1 VDPFASHAVVNQP
14 PPLPDHDAYATDPA
28 LREAVAQMDGGWGT
42 DRLHAYGVLAGGEL
56 RSLGE
61 DANRFPP
68 RLRSHDRFGHRIDQ
82 VEFHPAW
89 HRLMSLAM
97 AHGLHALPWQ
107 LPQPGAH
114 VVRAALEYLH
124 HQAEA
129 GSNCPLTMTHA
140 AMPVLRQGGERLA
153 GWRSALVGE
162 RYDARD
168 VPVAEKSAITLGMG
182 MTEKQGGSD
191 VRANSSRAEAQADG
205 SVLLTGHKWF
215 LSAPASDGFLV
226 LAQGDAGLGCYLMP
240 RLLDDGTRNNLRLQ
254 RLKDKL
260 GNHANAS
267 SEVEF
272 VQALAW
278 PVGAPGRGIATIL
291 EMVALTRLD
300 CMIGS
305 AALMRQ
311 ALVQAVHHC
320 RHRHAFGRRLAE
332 QPLMANVLAD
342 LALESEAALWLALRT
357 AQAID
362 RAGSDPREA
371 ALARVLTPVG
381 KYWICRRAPAVVN
394 EAQECL
400 GGGGYVEES
409 ILPRLYREAP
419 LNSIWEGCG
428 NIQCLDLLRALA
440 REPTCVDA
448 LRAELALAAG
458 ADRTYD
464 AAVAAIERRL
474 LAGDT
479 DEGGSRLLAERLA
492 LLLQTGLLLR
502 HAPSAL
508 SGAFCRS
515 RLGGEHGKA
524 LGTLPAGVAFDS
536 VVQRA
541 SANG

>member
-1 VDPFASHAVVNQP
+1 MDPFASHDVANQP
-14 PPLPDHDAYATDPA
+14 PPLTDHDAFATDPP
-28 LREAVAQMDGGWGT
+28 LREAVAAMGGDWGR

-56 RSLGE
+56 RALGE
-61 DANRFPP
+61 DANRHPP
-68 RLRSHDRFGHRIDQ
+68 RLHSHDRFGHRIDR

-89 HRLMSLAM
+89 HRLMTLAM

-107 LPQPGAH
+107 LPQAGAH

-129 GSNCPLTMTHA
+129 GSNCPLTMTYA

-153 GWRSALVGE
+153 GWRTALTGT
-162 RYDARD
+162 RYDPRD
-168 VPVAEKSAITLGMG
+168 IPVAGKSAITLGMG

-191 VRANSSRAEAQADG
+191 VRANSSRAEGQADG
-205 SVLLTGHKWF
+205 SALLTGHKWF
-215 LSAPASDGFLV
+215 LSAPGSDGFLV
-226 LAQGDAGLGCYLMP
+226 LAQGSDGLGCYLMP
-240 RLLDDGTRNNLRLQ
+240 RLLEDGSRNHLRLQ

-260 GNHANAS
+260 GNRANAS

-272 VQALAW
+272 MHALAW

-291 EMVALTRLD
+291 GMVALTRLD
-300 CMIGS
+300 CMVGS

-320 RHRHAFGRRLAE
+320 RHRSAFGRLLAA

-342 LALESEAALWLALRT
+342 LALESEAAMWLALRT
-357 AQAID
+357 ARAID
-362 RAGSDPREA
+362 AGGGDPVEA
-371 ALARVLTPVG
+371 ALARVLTPIG

-440 REPTCVDA
+440 REPDCVAALRTELRLASGVDA
-448 LRAELALAAG
+448 S
-458 ADRTYD
+458 YD
-464 AAVAAIERRL
+464 AALVRIEARL
-474 LAGDT
+474 MAGDGG
-479 DEGGSRLLAERLA
+479 EAGSRLLAEQLA
-492 LLLQTGLLLR
+492 LLLQAGLLLR
-502 HAPSAL
+502 HAPAAL
-508 SGAFCRS
+508 AGAFCRS
-515 RLGGEHGKA
+515 RLAGEHGSA
-524 LGTLPAGVAFDS
+524 LGTLPPGIAFDAI
-536 VVQRA
+536 VERA
-541 SANG
+541 WPV

>member
-14 PPLPDHDAYATDPA
+14 PPLPDHDAYATDLA
-28 LREAVAQMDGGWGT
+28 LRQAVAQMDGGWGT
-42 DRLHAYGVLAGGEL
+42 DRLHGYGVLAGGEL

-168 VPVAEKSAITLGMG
+168 VPVAGKSAITLGMG

-226 LAQGDAGLGCYLMP
+226 LAQGEAGLGCYLMP
-240 RLLDDGTRNNLRLQ
+240 RLLEDGSRNNLRLQ

-267 SEVEF
+267 SEAEF
-272 VQALAW
+272 ARALAW
-278 PVGAPGRGIATIL
+278 PIGAPGRGIATIL

-300 CMIGS
+300 CMVGS

-342 LALESEAALWLALRT
+342 LALESEAAMALALRT

-362 RAGSDPREA
+362 RGGSDPLEA

-440 REPTCVDA
+440 RDADCVHA
-448 LRAELALAAG
+448 LRAELARASGVDAA
-458 ADRTYD
+458 YD
-464 AAVAAIERRL
+464 AALAPIDRQL
-474 LAGDT
+474 LAGTTGEADA
-479 DEGGSRLLAERLA
+479 RLLAERLA
-492 LLLQTGLLLR
+492 LQLQAGMLLR
-502 HAPSAL
+502 HAPAAL
-508 SGAFCRS
+508 AGAFCRS
-515 RLGGEHGKA
+515 RLAGEHGRA
-524 LGTLPAGVAFDS
+524 LGTLPSGIGFEPIIA
-536 VVQRA
+536 RA
-541 SANG
+541 WPG

>member
-1 VDPFASHAVVNQP
+1 MDPFASHAVVNQP
-14 PPLPDHDAYATDPA
+14 PPLADHDAYAADVA
-28 LREAVAQMDGGWGT
+28 LREAVAQLDGAWGGE
-42 DRLHAYGVLAGGEL
+42 RLHRYGVLAGGDL
-56 RSLGE
+56 RALGE
-61 DANRFPP
+61 EANRSPP
-68 RLRSHDRFGHRIDQ
+68 RLRTHDRFGHRIDQ

-89 HRLMSLAM
+89 HRLMTLAM

-107 LPQPGAH
+107 QPRAGAH

-153 GWRSALVGE
+153 PWCQALLGD
-162 RYDARD
+162 RYDPRD
-168 VPVAEKSAITLGMG
+168 VPVAAKTAITVGMG

-240 RLLDDGTRNNLRLQ
+240 RLLDDGTRNHLRLQ

-267 SEVEF
+267 SEAEF

-300 CMIGS
+300 CMVGS
-305 AALMRQ
+305 AALVRQ

-357 AQAID
+357 AQALD
-362 RAGSDPREA
+362 RAGGDPSEA

-440 REPTCVDA
+440 REPACIDA
-448 LRAELALAAG
+448 LRDELALASG
-458 ADRTYD
+458 ADGAYD
-464 AAVAAIERRL
+464 AAVAAIEPTLR
-474 LAGDT
+474 AGRT
-479 DEGGSRLLAERLA
+479 DEAGSRLLAERLA
-492 LLLQTGLLLR
+492 LLLQAGLLLR
-502 HAPSAL
+502 HAPPAL
-508 SGAFCRS
+508 AGAFCRS
-515 RLGGEHGKA
+515 RLGGEHGTA
-524 LGTLPAGVAFDS
+524 LGTLPSGCAFDS
-536 VVQRA
+536 IIERA
-541 SANG
+541 WADG